1 MSKPTE
7 KFPGAGH
14 KLGRQTSS
22 DAVSGAASADTL
34 APAQRARHVSYDD
47 HEMLVLEEGEK
58 GVFDWDVAKAT
69 MPTLL
74 HSSVP
79 IMISLFFSISA
90 LNLILFMFA
99 GTYTDGPSSSSGQ
112 SVVFAGVSLCTMFT
126 NVSFLSVLIGLASAV
141 ETLGSQNNGA
151 GNYAE
156 TGLALQRCVLILSA
170 VAVPVVFLWLRAGE
184 IFSAIGVAPDVCVV
198 IDTFMRIR
206 LLGMPMDVLN
216 VAYDKYLMSLGVM
229 HPTMYAAGV
238 QNISLLVLLHVF
250 VNMLHMPYS
259 CMAYGWV
266 LAIYIAGIVKF
277 ITSYGHHGVQRSFQ
291 PPSVDAFKKW
301 GEFLML
307 GLPGCAMVCAEWW
320 AFELLTIMASG
331 RGTEAIAAQTI
342 VAQTSGVSFMVPLG
356 MSISTTSLV
365 GNAIG
370 SGDIK
375 QARVIGTLSLIIIV
389 VFELFIGIAL
399 HFVGRSYD
407 EQFSQDP
414 IVLNLAMDTLPF
426 LSLFVVLDGVQCVAA
441 GICRGAGKQYIGA
454 ITSFACYYFVGLPL
468 AHVLCYNLNFD
479 VKGLL
484 MGISAGTFLQCLVFM
499 YLLFVRYDF
508 LFSKTK
514 GVFQKHTIAIRGLSF
529 ISDTDPIRCE
539 EELGVDVGNHDSSGS
554 SGSGSGNGEGG
565 KPTEMSPL
573 LGQAPPPV

>member
-1 MSKPTE
+1 MPKP
-7 KFPGAGH
+7 AD
-14 KLGRQTSS
+14 KLPKGGSGKQTGS
-22 DAVSGAASADTL
+22 DAVHAS
-34 APAQRARHVSYDD
+34 RSRHVSYDER
-47 HEMLVLEEGEK
+47 EMLVLEEDEK
-58 GVFDWDVAKAT
+58 GVFDWSVARE
-69 MPTLL
+69 MLPTLL

-79 IMISLFFSISA
+79 IMVSLFFSISA

-99 GTYTDGPSSSSGQ
+99 GTYIDGPGASSSGGGSTTGQ
-112 SVVFAGVSLCTMFT
+112 SVVFAGISLCTMFT

-156 TGLALQRCVLILSA
+156 TGLTLQRCVLILSA
-170 VAVPVVFLWLRAGE
+170 VAVPVVFLWLYAGE
-184 IFSAIGVAPDVCVV
+184 IFSAIGVADDVCVV
-198 IDTFMRIR
+198 ISAFMRIR

-216 VAYDKYLMSLGVM
+216 VSYDKYLMSLGVM

-238 QNISLLVLLHVF
+238 QNLSLLVLLHVF
-250 VNMLHMPYS
+250 VNMWHLPYS
-259 CMAYGWV
+259 SMAYGWV

-277 ITSYGHHGVQRSFQ
+277 ITSYGHHCVQRSFQ
-291 PPSVDAFKKW
+291 APSMEAFSKW
-301 GEFLML
+301 GTFLKL
-307 GLPGCAMVCAEWW
+307 GAPGCAMVCAEWW

-370 SGDIK
+370 AGDIK
-375 QARVIGTLSLIIIV
+375 QARVIGTLSLISIV
-389 VFELFIGIAL
+389 VFELFIGVAL
-399 HFVGRSYD
+399 HFVGRTYD

-414 IVLNLAMDTLPF
+414 AVLSLAMDTLPF

-454 ITSFACYYFVGLPL
+454 VTSFACYYFVGLPM
-468 AHVLCYNLNFD
+468 AYYLCYRLEFD

-484 MGISAGTFLQCLVFM
+484 MGISTGTFLQCLVFM

-508 LFSKTK
+508 LYSKAK
-514 GVFQKHTIAIRGLSF
+514 GVFKHIDVRGLSF
-529 ISDTDPIRCE
+529 ISQTDPIRCE
-539 EELGVDVGNHDSSGS
+539 EEVAHEGDGSGDGEKEKEKLTEMTTLLGV
-554 SGSGSGNGEGG
+554 
-565 KPTEMSPL
+565 
-573 LGQAPPPV
+573 